1 MFISKFLTD
10 NKDDINKD
18 PNTKTTKGNN
28 LQDASANF
36 PIKESMNTNRSKEDT
51 EQESNKP
58 VKINFLFHNI
68 HQLDFSIF
76 HLLFFHQFL
85 LLQQGK

>member
-1 MFISKFLTD
+1 MFISKLLAD

-18 PNTKTTKGNN
+18 PNTKSTKGNN

-36 PIKESMNTNRSKEDT
+36 SIKESMDTNRSKEDT

-58 VKINFLFHNI
+58 VNVNFLFHNI

-76 HLLFFHQFL
+76 H
-85 LLQQGK
+85 